1 MKGLTPFAVAI
12 LAAISLVACGGGL
25 QPVDPGQALRDAAA
39 AMAKLKTVSANLK
52 FTEGTISFQGFT
64 LAGAKASVRLP
75 SDSDTTYTVK
85 RQDIAFSI
93 EVVIAGGHVYLL
105 VPFSPFSELTAAQAA
120 AIPDVAKLFDLK
132 TGLPAVIP
140 AGRNLKYVSVEQ
152 VDGVDSHKIDAT
164 YSPAQVHGM
173 LPQLTSAGDVN
184 AVIWVGG
191 ADHLIR
197 KAVLT
202 GQFGDNGVASRVE
215 VDLSGFN
222 GAVSITSPSP

>member
-1 MKGLTPFAVAI
+1 MRRPTASAAGMLV
-12 LAAISLVACGGGL
+12 AISLMACGGGL
-25 QPVDPGQALRDAAA
+25 QPVDPAHALRDASA

-52 FTEGTISFQGFT
+52 FSQGAISFQGFT

-85 RQDIAFSI
+85 RQDVAFSI
-93 EVVIAGGHVYLL
+93 EVVIANGHVFLL
-105 VPFSPFSELTAAQAA
+105 VPFSPLSELTAAQAA
-120 AIPDVAKLFDLK
+120 AIPDVARLFDLK

-140 AGRNLKYVSVEQ
+140 AGRNLKYISVEQ
-152 VDGVDSHKIDAT
+152 IDGVDSHKIDAT

-191 ADHLIR
+191 SDHLIR
-197 KAVLT
+197 KAILT
-202 GQFGDNGVASRVE
+202 GPFGDNGVASRVE

>member
-1 MKGLTPFAVAI
+1 MRRLTAWAI
-12 LAAISLVACGGGL
+12 GMLAALSFVSCGGGL

-39 AMAKLKTVSANLK
+39 AMAKLKTVKANLK
-52 FTEGTISFQGFT
+52 FTEGAITFQGFT

-75 SDSDTTYTVK
+75 GDSDTTYTVK
-85 RQDIAFSI
+85 QQDVAFSI
-93 EVVIAGGHVYLL
+93 EVVITGGRVYLL
-105 VPFSPFSELTAAQAA
+105 VPFSPLSELTAAQAA
-120 AIPDVAKLFDLK
+120 AIPDVARLFDLK

-140 AGRNLKYVSVEQ
+140 AGRDLKYVSVEQ

-173 LPQLTSAGDVN
+173 LPQLTSAGDVS

-191 ADHLIR
+191 SDHLIR
-197 KAVLT
+197 RATLT
-202 GQFGDNGVASRVE
+202 GPFGDKGAISRVE